1 MVRAIVHKEGD
12 RVLFEVSHDAPEARN
27 LQDGQEIVVTFGPP
41 TAHEMTDEEFVDMVD
56 QIIDEDR
63 EALEYLAQ

>member
-12 RVLFEVSHDAPEARN
+12 RVLFEVSRDAPEAQG
-27 LQDGQEIVVTFGPP
+27 LQDGQEIVVNIGSRTVHG
-41 TAHEMTDEEFVDMVD
+41 MTDEEFVKMVD
-56 QIIDEDR
+56 EIIDEDR